1 MSNTNLLNFILIHYT
16 RFNILFN
23 CIFLKSQEIQSGLE
37 KIEESTLELGR
48 INDTLLQQDLS
59 IIQKNETCQH
69 LIKQING
76 TRILIEEMKSVVNNC
91 TEKLN
96 LKNEQIINTKKQ
108 MKELIDKTLPVL
120 STTRNLL
127 NEINSDDLTELK

>member
-1 MSNTNLLNFILIHYT
+1 M
-16 RFNILFN
+16 
-23 CIFLKSQEIQSGLE
+23 KQ
-37 KIEESTLELGR
+37 
-48 INDTLLQQDLS
+48 INDT
-59 IIQKNETCQH
+59 
-69 LIKQING
+69 
-76 TRILIEEMKSVVNNC
+76 RILVEEIKSVVNNS

-96 LKNEQIINTKKQ
+96 LKSEQIINTKKQ

>member
-1 MSNTNLLNFILIHYT
+1 MCQHIM
-16 RFNILFN
+16 
-23 CIFLKSQEIQSGLE
+23 KQ
-37 KIEESTLELGR
+37 
-48 INDTLLQQDLS
+48 INDT
-59 IIQKNETCQH
+59 
-69 LIKQING
+69 
-76 TRILIEEMKSVVNNC
+76 RILVEEIKSVVNNS

-96 LKNEQIINTKKQ
+96 LKSEQIINTKKQ